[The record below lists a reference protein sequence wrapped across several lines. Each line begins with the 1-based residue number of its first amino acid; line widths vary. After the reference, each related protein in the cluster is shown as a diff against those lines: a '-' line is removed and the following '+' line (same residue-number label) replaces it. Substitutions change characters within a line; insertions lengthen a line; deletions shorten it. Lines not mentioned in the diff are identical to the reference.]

1 MEQAPL
7 LEKTLDLLRNCDLP
21 LGRIARESSLGYE
34 WLKKL
39 KAGSIPDPSVNRI
52 QALHDFLTRTSSQD
66 AA

>member
-7 LEKTLDLLRNCDLP
+7 LEKTLNLLGNCDLP
-21 LGRIARESSLGYE
+21 LAEIAKEAGVGYE

-39 KAGSIPDPSVNRI
+39 KADLIPDPSVNRI
-52 QALHDFLTRTSSQD
+52 QALHDYLATRI